1 MTARF
6 RALRRPLASEGRA
19 GSVHRRATARLS
31 AMLSLL
37 LLPLNTEAG
46 AGATPYL
53 IGGGALVI
61 LLAAMF
67 ALLAFGKGR
76 EHS

>member
-1 MTARF
+1 
-6 RALRRPLASEGRA
+6 
-19 GSVHRRATARLS
+19 
-31 AMLSLL
+31 MLSLL
-37 LLPLNTEAG
+37 LLPLRAEEG
-46 AGATPYL
+46 AGIAPYL

-61 LLAAMF
+61 LLALMF